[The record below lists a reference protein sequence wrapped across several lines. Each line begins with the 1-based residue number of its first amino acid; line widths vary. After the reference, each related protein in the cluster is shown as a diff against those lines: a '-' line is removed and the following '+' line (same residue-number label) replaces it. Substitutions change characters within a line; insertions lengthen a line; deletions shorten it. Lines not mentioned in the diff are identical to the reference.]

1 MRPTKGSMIS
11 TEKPSMKPIT
21 AEEARKLTSSSRDSL
36 ASKFITDIYSSIA
49 SKAESGHNQ
58 LSFPINNAKIDG
70 NILSVVIVKL
80 KELGYTAEHSS
91 GSDCRDGDSWNNL
104 NISW

>member
-1 MRPTKGSMIS
+1 
-11 TEKPSMKPIT
+11 MKPIT
-21 AEEARKLTSSSRDSL
+21 AEEARKLTDSSKDSL

-49 SKAESGHNQ
+49 CKAELGHNQ
-58 LSFPINNAKIDG
+58 LSYPINNTKIDAVVLG
-70 NILSVVIVKL
+70 VVISKL
-80 KELGYTAEHSS
+80 KELGYKAEHNS

>member
-1 MRPTKGSMIS
+1 MKL
-11 TEKPSMKPIT
+11 KSMKPIT

-49 SKAESGHNQ
+49 STAESGHNQ
-58 LSFPINNAKIDG
+58 LSFQINNVKIDG
-70 NILSVVIVKL
+70 DVLVVVISEL
-80 KELGYTAEHSS
+80 TELGYTVEHSS
-91 GSDCRDGDSWNNL
+91 GSDFRDGDSWNNL